1 MPDSAHRIAFGA
13 RVRELREA
21 KGWTQEG
28 FAHAAGIDRAYYWG
42 IEQGRRNPTLDII
55 IKIAQT
61 IDVTPADLFAPACR
75 TPRTASGRSR

>member
-1 MPDSAHRIAFGA
+1 MPDLAHRVTFGA
-13 RVRELREA
+13 RVRALREA

-28 FAHAAGIDRAYYWG
+28 FAHEAGIDRAYYWG

-61 IDVTPADLFAPACR
+61 LGVPTADLFAER
-75 TPRTASGRSR
+75 V